1 MDALTLL
8 KDDHDKVKG
17 MLAKLDKTTERAEVT
32 RAEGLQA
39 LKQELTIHETIE
51 EEILYPALKEFAKT
65 RDIALEAY
73 EEHHVVDSILAELEQ
88 TPVDDE
94 TWAAKLTVMKENLE
108 HHIEEEEEEMFKQAR
123 QVMDEGDLSELGDR
137 MAARKEELQTAPADE
152 DQARQQPHARD
163 RPSSTR
169 ARVLLRGS
177 PKPSGHRPGHAGPD
191 LVPRHPARVVGCL
204 DLPLPRGAP
213 AGGRDGCGGPAS
225 VPVSRGVACE
235 TGRPEVSAG
244 RAFRGGASSAARGV

>member
-17 MLAKLDKTTERAEVT
+17 MLDKLDKTTERAEVT
-32 RAEGLQA
+32 RTEGLQA

-73 EEHHVVDSILAELEQ
+73 EEHHVVDSILAELEE

-108 HHIEEEEEEMFKQAR
+108 HHIEEEEDEMFKQAR
-123 QVMDEGDLSELGDR
+123 QVMDEGELSELGDR
-137 MAARKEELQTAPADE
+137 MVARKEELQTV
-152 DQARQQPHARD
+152 H
-163 RPSSTR
+163 
-169 ARVLLRGS
+169 
-177 PKPSGHRPGHAGPD
+177 SG
-191 LVPRHPARVVGCL
+191 
-204 DLPLPRGAP
+204 
-213 AGGRDGCGGPAS
+213 
-225 VPVSRGVACE
+225 
-235 TGRPEVSAG
+235 
-244 RAFRGGASSAARGV
+244 

>member
-32 RAEGLQA
+32 RTEGLQA

-73 EEHHVVDSILAELEQ
+73 EEHHVVDAILAELEQ

-108 HHIEEEEEEMFKQAR
+108 EDEMFKQAR

-137 MAARKEELQTAPADE
+137 MAARKEELQIV
-152 DQARQQPHARD
+152 H
-163 RPSSTR
+163 
-169 ARVLLRGS
+169 
-177 PKPSGHRPGHAGPD
+177 SG
-191 LVPRHPARVVGCL
+191 
-204 DLPLPRGAP
+204 
-213 AGGRDGCGGPAS
+213 
-225 VPVSRGVACE
+225 
-235 TGRPEVSAG
+235 
-244 RAFRGGASSAARGV
+244 